1 MVFRKL
7 FFILCLLAFYM
18 LLAAPAASRAQA
30 AASVNAARR
39 SETPTGPSRTGE
51 VQDLSA
57 TFRTIHRR
65 IRNALVE
72 IKAVGITK
80 RVRKI
85 TTTTTR
91 ELPHHAP
98 PRSTIKSKT
107 VTTMVTTTNIGS
119 GVICSTRGY
128 IVTNDHV
135 VFHAKTISVILA
147 DRRIYPAQLIGAD
160 PQADIAVLKITAPF
174 LTRARFGHSSA
185 LHVGQRI
192 LDFGAPFQL
201 AQSMTQGIISALHR
215 RNNHVTSAEDPQIKL
230 LSHEDFIQVDS
241 PSDPGSSGGPLVNL
255 RGHVVGINESIKSGG
270 GGSFSGV
277 GFAIP
282 AREVVYVLHQIIK
295 TGSVQHGHLGV
306 HVTEKTIV
314 TRSAGKKIL
323 VTGLHV
329 DAISAHSPAVLAG
342 LKIGDLIVAINGR
355 SVYRIA
361 QLRNRVA
368 FSAPDTL
375 LNLTVWR
382 DNKRMV
388 IHVRTIAQ
396 NGPKSTAHPTLQ
408 K

>member
-1 MVFRKL
+1 MTFRKL
-7 FFILCLLAFYM
+7 VFIPCLLAFYI
-18 LLAAPAASRAQA
+18 LLAVPAACRIQA
-30 AASVNAARR
+30 AAVGTVTQKNEA
-39 SETPTGPSRTGE
+39 EIGPSRAGDM
-51 VQDLSA
+51 QGLSA

-65 IRNALVE
+65 IRKALVE
-72 IKAVGITK
+72 IRAVGITK
-80 RVRKI
+80 TVRKI
-85 TTTTTR
+85 ITTTTR
-91 ELPHHAP
+91 ERPHHAAP
-98 PRSTIKSKT
+98 KSTINTKT
-107 VTTMVTTTNIGS
+107 VTTVVTTTNVGS

-135 VFHAKTISVILA
+135 VFHAKTISVTLA
-147 DRRIYPAQLIGAD
+147 DRRTYPATLIGAD
-160 PQADIAVLKITAPF
+160 PEADIAVLKITAPF
-174 LTRARFGHSSA
+174 LTRARFGHSST
-185 LHVGQRI
+185 LHVGQWV

-295 TGSVQHGHLGV
+295 TGSVKHGYLGIGI
-306 HVTEKTIV
+306 TEKTIV
-314 TRSAGKKIL
+314 TPSADKKML

-329 DAISAHSPAVLAG
+329 DAITADSAAARAG
-342 LKIGDLIVAINGR
+342 LKVGDLIVKINGGR
-355 SVYRIA
+355 VYRVA

-368 FSAPDTL
+368 FSAPGTL

-382 DNKRMV
+382 DHKRVMIQV
-388 IHVRTIAQ
+388 HTGARDERRTI
-396 NGPKSTAHPTLQ
+396 NSP
-408 K
+408 

>member
-1 MVFRKL
+1 MTFRRLVFL
-7 FFILCLLAFYM
+7 LCLSAFSM
-18 LLAAPAASRAQA
+18 IVIAAMSCQLQTAAFGGTNQK
-30 AASVNAARR
+30 AS
-39 SETPTGPSRTGE
+39 TGPSRTSE
-51 VQDLSA
+51 VQGLSA

-91 ELPHHAP
+91 ELPHYAA

-128 IVTNDHV
+128 IVTNAHV

-147 DRRIYPAQLIGAD
+147 DRRTYPAQLVGAD
-160 PQADIAVLKITAPF
+160 PQADIAVLKITAPV
-174 LTRARFGHSSA
+174 LTRARFGHSST
-185 LHVGQRI
+185 LHVGQWV

-295 TGSVQHGHLGV
+295 AGSVQHGHLGV

-329 DAISAHSPAVLAG
+329 DAISAHSPAVRAG

-355 SVYRIA
+355 SVYRVA

-368 FSAPDTL
+368 FSAPGTL

-382 DNKRMV
+382 DNKRVV
-388 IHVRTIAQ
+388 IRANTGAG
-396 NGPKSTAHPTLQ
+396 NGK
-408 K
+408 